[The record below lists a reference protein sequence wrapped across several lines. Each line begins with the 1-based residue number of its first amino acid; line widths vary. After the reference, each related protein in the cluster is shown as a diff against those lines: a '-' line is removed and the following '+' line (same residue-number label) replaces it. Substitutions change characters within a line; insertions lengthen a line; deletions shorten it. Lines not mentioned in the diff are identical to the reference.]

1 MGDFGSDRLSTST
14 REPHSNSKKMDHTQP
29 TDGSKKPDEG
39 DSDSDNAVTDDDE
52 DKIAAA
58 AAADTGNTL

>member
-1 MGDFGSDRLSTST
+1 
-14 REPHSNSKKMDHTQP
+14 MDHTRP